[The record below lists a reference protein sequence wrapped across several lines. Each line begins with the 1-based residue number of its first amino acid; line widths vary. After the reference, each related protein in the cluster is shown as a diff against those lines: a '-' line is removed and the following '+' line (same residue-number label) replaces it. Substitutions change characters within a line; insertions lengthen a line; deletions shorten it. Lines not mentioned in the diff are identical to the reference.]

1 MPIDENG
8 QEIPDQPG
16 DPSPA
21 PDPGPVTIDPG
32 TPADPGVDPVP
43 VPDPV
48 PTPTPTPTP
57 TPGAGKTIGQ
67 VFKEK
72 AGTAAQSDAD
82 TQAAIDADA
91 KAKASQDADKAKD
104 AEVAADL
111 KAIGKPFVEEVDGG
125 GFLIH
130 YPTTKADG
138 SPGYSSE
145 SGVGADTPVPA
156 GADV

>member
-32 TPADPGVDPVP
+32 TPADP
-43 VPDPV
+43 
-48 PTPTPTPTP
+48 
-57 TPGAGKTIGQ
+57 
-67 VFKEK
+67 
-72 AGTAAQSDAD
+72 
-82 TQAAIDADA
+82 DA